1 MKTAQQHRQ
10 HLRFK
15 SSSLNISL
23 DQFSSSQSTNI
34 YCIVRC
40 LSCLWIYYWCHH
52 RLVVATL
59 EVVKVQVQVRLQVSD
74 VKVKVNL
81 YGKSFASHVTWGKY
95 YNCVLCL
102 LYLGPIILSKVSRI
116 THRTTNLWSPD
127 SQRKRHFYCHIT
139 IVTSN
144 GQHEKPMV
152 SPLTAEGLIAPMDNY
167 TLLSAV
173 PGVGS
178 KYGAVTAPLCNTA
191 TNLWQTETEV
201 GLPLHH
207 VMTHLQNQKDRS
219 VRGRRPR

>member
-81 YGKSFASHVTWGKY
+81 YGKSFASHVT
-95 YNCVLCL
+95 
-102 LYLGPIILSKVSRI
+102 
-116 THRTTNLWSPD
+116 
-127 SQRKRHFYCHIT
+127 
-139 IVTSN
+139 
-144 GQHEKPMV
+144 
-152 SPLTAEGLIAPMDNY
+152 
-167 TLLSAV
+167 
-173 PGVGS
+173 
-178 KYGAVTAPLCNTA
+178 
-191 TNLWQTETEV
+191 
-201 GLPLHH
+201 
-207 VMTHLQNQKDRS
+207 
-219 VRGRRPR
+219 

>member
-1 MKTAQQHRQ
+1 MTLKSRSTYMASL
-10 HLRFK
+10 LRVMWREENTTTVFCACC
-15 SSSLNISL
+15 IL
-23 DQFSSSQSTNI
+23 DQSSYQ
-34 YCIVRC
+34 RC
-40 LSCLWIYYWCHH
+40 LGLP
-52 RLVVATL
+52 TG
-59 EVVKVQVQVRLQVSD
+59 Q
-74 VKVKVNL
+74 
-81 YGKSFASHVTWGKY
+81 
-95 YNCVLCL
+95 
-102 LYLGPIILSKVSRI
+102 PINQIISI
-116 THRTTNLWSPD
+116 NLWSPD

-207 VMTHLQNQKDRS
+207 VMTHLQNQKDRP